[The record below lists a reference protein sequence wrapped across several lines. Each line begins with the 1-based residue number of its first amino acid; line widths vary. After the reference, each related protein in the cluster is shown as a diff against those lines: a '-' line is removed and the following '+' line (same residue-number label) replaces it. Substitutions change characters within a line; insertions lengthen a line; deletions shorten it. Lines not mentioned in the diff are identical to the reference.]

1 MRNIEELSMNAWPS
15 IQTQF
20 FDGWIIRFAN
30 GYTKRSNSVN
40 PLYYSSKDVNEKI
53 ELCEHIFKKKELNPV
68 FKLTLEVFPINLDNI
83 LENRGYKA
91 IDYTSVQIL
100 DLLYVDEPKN
110 SNIKIYTH
118 INQEWI
124 NCYCKLK
131 SINTDDKITFIRI
144 LKNITNEKIF
154 VSLLLNDK
162 VIACGF
168 GVLEDDYIGLFDII
182 VDINYRKYGYGEQL
196 IKNII
201 KIAKNK
207 DVKKAYLQVIL
218 ENVPAFN
225 LYKKIGFKELYKY
238 WYRIKK

>member
-1 MRNIEELSMNAWPS
+1 MRSIEELSMNAWPS

-20 FDGWIIRFAN
+20 IDGWIIRFAN

-53 ELCEHIFKKKELNPV
+53 ELCEHIFKKKELKPV
-68 FKLTLEVFPINLDNI
+68 FKITLEVFPINLDDI
-83 LENRGYKA
+83 LKNRGYKA

-100 DLLYVDEPKN
+100 DLLDVDEPKN
-110 SNIKIYTH
+110 SNINIYTD
-118 INQEWI
+118 INEEWI
-124 NCYCKLK
+124 NCYCGLK
-131 SINTDDKITFIRI
+131 SINIGDKITFKKI
-144 LKNITNEKIF
+144 LKNITNEIYF

-207 DVKKAYLQVIL
+207 GVKKAYLQVIL

-238 WYRIKK
+238 WYRIKE